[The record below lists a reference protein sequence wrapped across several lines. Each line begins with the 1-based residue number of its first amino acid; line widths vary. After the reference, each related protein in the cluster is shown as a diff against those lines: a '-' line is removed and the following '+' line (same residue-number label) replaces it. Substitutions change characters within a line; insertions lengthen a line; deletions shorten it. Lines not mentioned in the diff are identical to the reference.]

1 MFTQLEKLKEAKKLI
16 KELSPEW
23 RDALIY
29 DLLYSKDIDYTKIS
43 KLYVETLEAER
54 EDKNALINEAGCC
67 IMEQLM
73 DQRYTPKGRRKK
85 ELTLTA
91 DQRKHAL
98 RSLYFLNQTR
108 QFNMATT
115 NELFDYNEAEA
126 KELSWYEREKEG
138 NKYR

>member
-1 MFTQLEKLKEAKKLI
+1 MFAQFEKYKQARQLV
-16 KELSPEW
+16 KELPTEL

-115 NELFDYNEAEA
+115 NELFGYNEEEA

>member
-1 MFTQLEKLKEAKKLI
+1 MFAQFEKYKQARQLV
-16 KELSPEW
+16 KELPTEL

-29 DLLYSKDIDYTKIS
+29 DLLCSKDIDYTKIS
-43 KLYVETLEAER
+43 KLYVQSLEAER
-54 EDKNALINEAGCC
+54 EDKKALINEAGCC

-73 DQRYTPKGRRKK
+73 DQRYTPKGRKKK

-108 QFNMATT
+108 QFNMETT
-115 NELFDYNEAEA
+115 NELFDYNEEEA
-126 KELSWYEREKEG
+126 KKLSWYEREKES
-138 NKYR
+138 NKYG